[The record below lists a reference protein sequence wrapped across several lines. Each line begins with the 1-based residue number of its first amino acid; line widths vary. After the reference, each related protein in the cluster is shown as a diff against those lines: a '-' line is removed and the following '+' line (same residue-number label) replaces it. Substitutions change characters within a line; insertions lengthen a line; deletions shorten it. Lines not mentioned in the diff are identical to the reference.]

1 MHSYGLDSSLSLRVL
16 QNFDRLTYNGT
27 LYMNRGMGPKRMFED
42 DIDADIARGNAAWSK
57 IWDGEPFWNTNC
69 FFNGSH
75 TNA

>member
-1 MHSYGLDSSLSLRVL
+1 M
-16 QNFDRLTYNGT
+16 YNGT

-57 IWDGEPFWNTNC
+57 IFGGEPFWNTNC